1 MISLGWGQLYSTQ
14 DSFDIAEEIELN
26 AVLENAMSGS
36 TPPKSREQILKHTLS
51 AAMTTMVL
59 SNDFIR
65 LVDDLLRVHAKCWT
79 SEHYKLFL
87 TALESSHWHALT
99 FNANIPLRI
108 KLQQKGF
115 MNKNRS
121 TTNLSASLPH
131 LMEQE
136 VLSAEQLLKQSF
148 TMYKSFGSNVTDTE
162 RVHLAREWTERY
174 VCYISHFN
182 HKYVLIIIV
191 LRFFLRFIFIC

>member
-14 DSFDIAEEIELN
+14 DSFVTAEEIELKM
-26 AVLENAMSGS
+26 VMENALSGS
-36 TPPKSREQILKHTLS
+36 NPPKSREQILKHTLS
-51 AAMTTMVL
+51 AAMTSMVL

-65 LVDDLLRVHAKCWT
+65 LVDDLLRVHAKTWT
-79 SEHYKLFL
+79 SKHYKLFL
-87 TALESSHWHALT
+87 TALESSHWYAFS

-148 TMYKSFGSNVTDTE
+148 AMYKSVGTDVIDPH
-162 RVHLAREWTERY
+162 RVLLAREWVER
-174 VCYISHFN
+174 
-182 HKYVLIIIV
+182 
-191 LRFFLRFIFIC
+191 